1 MDERTGPVEDILQ
14 LYFRD
19 LAEYE
24 PLSREEE
31 AELLQRAKKGDRAA
45 IDKLIKHNLRFVV
58 HIAKQYEGL
67 GVPLLDLI
75 DEGNLGLMRAIERFD
90 PSKGVRFL
98 TYAIWW
104 IRQAILR
111 AIQQQSRNVPI
122 PREKRDLR
130 KNIEEVLREH
140 LHDTGEEPSVEE
152 IARILNLPKHEVEKA
167 RDLVFREIS
176 LDTEVIPGED
186 RLRLEDLLTE
196 TTRPT
201 PRELWQREEA
211 IRRVR
216 EILDRDL
223 DPREARILKM
233 YFGIGYPK
241 PFSLQEIG
249 EEMHI
254 SRERVR
260 QLKDRALRKLFY
272 RYGHQLKEL
281 LESP

>member
-1 MDERTGPVEDILQ
+1 MDERSGSVENILQ

-19 LAEYE
+19 LQEYE

-31 AELLQRAKKGDRAA
+31 AELLQRAKQGDREA
-45 IDKLIKHNLRFVV
+45 IEKLIKHNLRFVV
-58 HIAKQYEGL
+58 RIAKQYDGL
-67 GVPLLDLI
+67 GVPLPDLI

-130 KNIEEVLREH
+130 KNIEEFLRER
-140 LHDTGEEPSVEE
+140 LHDTGEEPTVEE
-152 IARILNLPKHEVEKA
+152 IARALNIPREEVQKA
-167 RDLVFREIS
+167 RDLVFSEIS

-186 RLRLEDLLTE
+186 RLRLEDILE

-201 PRELWQREEA
+201 PREVWQREET
-211 IRRVR
+211 IRKVH
-216 EILDRDL
+216 EILDQHL

-233 YFGIGYPK
+233 YFGIGYPRSH
-241 PFSLQEIG
+241 SLEEIG
-249 EEMHI
+249 KQLNI

-260 QLKDRALRKLFY
+260 QIKDRALRKLQY
-272 RYGHQLKEL
+272 HYGRQLKDL
-281 LESP
+281 LEGP

>member
-1 MDERTGPVEDILQ
+1 MEERTGPVEDILQ

-19 LAEYE
+19 LQEYE

-31 AELLQRAKKGDRAA
+31 AELLRRAKAGDREA
-45 IDKLIKHNLRFVV
+45 IEKLVKHNLRFVV
-58 HIAKQYEGL
+58 RIAKQYDGL

-111 AIQQQSRNVPI
+111 AIQSQSRNVPI

-130 KNIEEVLREH
+130 RSIEEVLKER

-152 IARILNLPKHEVEKA
+152 IARVLQIPREEVERA
-167 RDLVFREIS
+167 RNLVFHEIS
-176 LDTEVIPGED
+176 LDREVIPGDD
-186 RLRLEDLLTE
+186 RLRLEDILTE

-201 PRELWQREEA
+201 PRELWQREETV
-211 IRRVR
+211 RKVR
-216 EILDRDL
+216 EMLERDL
-223 DPREARILKM
+223 DPREAQILKM
-233 YFGIGYPK
+233 YFGIGYPH
-241 PFSLQEIG
+241 SYTLEAIG
-249 EEMHI
+249 KELHI

-260 QLKDRALRKLFY
+260 QIKDRALRKLY
-272 RYGHQLKEL
+272 YKYGSQLRTL
-281 LESP
+281 LEGS

>member
-1 MDERTGPVEDILQ
+1 MDERSGSVENILQ

-19 LAEYE
+19 LQEYE

-31 AELLQRAKKGDRAA
+31 AELLRRAKQGDREA
-45 IDKLIKHNLRFVV
+45 IEKLIKHNLRFVV
-58 HIAKQYEGL
+58 RIAKQYDGL
-67 GVPLLDLI
+67 GVPLPDLI

-130 KNIEEVLREH
+130 KNIEEFLRER
-140 LHDTGEEPSVEE
+140 LHDTGEEPTVEE
-152 IARILNLPKHEVEKA
+152 IARALNIPREEVQKA
-167 RDLVFREIS
+167 RDLVFSEIS

-186 RLRLEDLLTE
+186 RLRLEDILE

-201 PRELWQREEA
+201 PREVWQREET
-211 IRRVR
+211 IRKVH
-216 EILDRDL
+216 EILDQHL
-223 DPREARILKM
+223 DPREALILKM
-233 YFGIGYPK
+233 YFGIGYPRNH
-241 PFSLQEIG
+241 SLEEIG
-249 EEMHI
+249 KQLNI

-260 QLKDRALRKLFY
+260 QIKDRALRKLQY
-272 RYGHQLKEL
+272 HYGRQLKDL
-281 LESP
+281 LEGP

>member
-1 MDERTGPVEDILQ
+1 MDEPTGPVEDLLQ

-19 LAEYE
+19 LQAYE

-31 AELLQRAKKGDRAA
+31 AELLRRAKQGDREA
-45 IDKLIKHNLRFVV
+45 IEKLIKHNLRFVV
-58 HIAKQYEGL
+58 HIAKQYDGL

-111 AIQQQSRNVPI
+111 AIQQQGRNVPI

-130 KNIEEVLREH
+130 RHIEEVLREH

-152 IARILNLPKHEVEKA
+152 IARILQIPKREVEKA

-201 PRELWQREEA
+201 PRELWQREETV
-211 IRRVR
+211 RRVH
-216 EILDRDL
+216 EILDRHL

-233 YFGIGYPK
+233 YFGIGHPK
-241 PFSLQEIG
+241 PYSLQEIG
-249 EEMHI
+249 QELGI

-260 QLKDRALRKLFY
+260 QIKDRALRKLFY
-272 RYGHQLKEL
+272 RFGDQLKDL
-281 LESP
+281 LETP

>member
-1 MDERTGPVEDILQ
+1 MDERSGSVENILQ

-19 LAEYE
+19 LQEYE

-31 AELLQRAKKGDRAA
+31 AELLRRAKQGDREA
-45 IDKLIKHNLRFVV
+45 IEKLIKHNLRFVV
-58 HIAKQYEGL
+58 RIAKQYDGL
-67 GVPLLDLI
+67 GVPLPDLI

-130 KNIEEVLREH
+130 KNIEEFLRER
-140 LHDTGEEPSVEE
+140 LHDTGEEPTVEE
-152 IARILNLPKHEVEKA
+152 IARALKIPREEVQKA
-167 RDLVFREIS
+167 RDLVFSEIS

-186 RLRLEDLLTE
+186 RLRLEDILE

-201 PRELWQREEA
+201 PREVWQREET
-211 IRRVR
+211 IRKVH
-216 EILDRDL
+216 EILDQHL
-223 DPREARILKM
+223 DPREALILKM
-233 YFGIGYPK
+233 YFGIGYPRSH
-241 PFSLQEIG
+241 SLEEIG
-249 EEMHI
+249 KQLNI

-260 QLKDRALRKLFY
+260 QIKDRALRKLQY
-272 RYGHQLKEL
+272 HYGRQLKDL
-281 LESP
+281 LEGP

>member
-1 MDERTGPVEDILQ
+1 MDERSGSVENILQ

-19 LAEYE
+19 LQEYE

-31 AELLQRAKKGDRAA
+31 AELLRRAKQGDREA
-45 IDKLIKHNLRFVV
+45 IEKLIKHNLRFVV
-58 HIAKQYEGL
+58 RIAKQYDGL
-67 GVPLLDLI
+67 GVPLPDLI

-130 KNIEEVLREH
+130 KNIEEFLRER
-140 LHDTGEEPSVEE
+140 LHDTGEEPTVEE
-152 IARILNLPKHEVEKA
+152 IARALNIPREEVQKA
-167 RDLVFREIS
+167 RDLVFSEIS

-186 RLRLEDLLTE
+186 RLRLEDILE

-201 PRELWQREEA
+201 PREVWQREET
-211 IRRVR
+211 IRKVH
-216 EILDRDL
+216 EILDQHL

-233 YFGIGYPK
+233 YFGIGYPRSH
-241 PFSLQEIG
+241 SLEEIG
-249 EEMHI
+249 KQLNI

-260 QLKDRALRKLFY
+260 QIKDRALRKLQY
-272 RYGHQLKEL
+272 HYGRQLKDL
-281 LESP
+281 LEGP